1 MLLSQT
7 PLAPVQMDSQTLPVT
22 LRRDRL
28 VVCRRRV
35 AWLSAL
41 MLGCGAQS
49 CAVDDLQWAVQA
61 WVLRLCSRC
70 RGAN

>member
-1 MLLSQT
+1 MLLLQT

-28 VVCRRRV
+28 VVCRRWA

-49 CAVDDLQWAVQA
+49 CVAADLQWAVQA
-61 WVLRLCSRC
+61 WVPRLCSWC
-70 RGAN
+70 RGAS